1 MEQESLSLR
10 GRHNVYNSL
19 AAGLAAHIAGVK
31 DETLRKCLSNFPGVE
46 HRLEKICTVGGITY
60 INDSK
65 ATNVDACWYA
75 LESMTQP
82 TVLILGGVDKGN
94 DYSQI
99 YDLVKEKCI
108 GIVYMGVDNKKLHDC
123 FDNFGIPTRDTKSMK
138 DAMAA
143 CKELAKEGSTIL
155 LSPCCA
161 SFDLFKNM
169 EDRGEQ
175 FKEIALKG

>member
-1 MEQESLSLR
+1 
-10 GRHNVYNSL
+10 
-19 AAGLAAHIAGVK
+19 
-31 DETLRKCLSNFPGVE
+31 
-46 HRLEKICTVGGITY
+46 
-60 INDSK
+60 
-65 ATNVDACWYA
+65 
-75 LESMTQP
+75 
-82 TVLILGGVDKGN
+82 GN

-123 FDNFGIPTRDTKSMK
+123 FDSFGIPTRDTKSMK
-138 DAMAA
+138 EAMAA
-143 CKELAKEGSTIL
+143 CRELAKEGSTIL

-175 FKEIALKG
+175 FKEIALQG